1 MINRNHI
8 EPHQLIIEF
17 CKQNVGSIM
26 MNIVLRTLSSI
37 FHILIPLS
45 LGWYYEITFHKG
57 GSKLHILDHF
67 TDNPFKFG
75 TFFVAFVLLLSSYTI
90 CSYLNELCSRKLNEK
105 FTLSLRNKLVEAQ
118 LNHTISTNKQKSY
131 GKYLLRFSGDLSTI
145 QNIVRFAIVD
155 FIADILFLLFLFGLA
170 FSLSPTLLIFEI
182 IICVLLFVAV
192 TFLDSR
198 IEKTTQ
204 ARRDQLS
211 INLNWITN
219 RLANFDTIQLFNRSR
234 LEHKRYLKKSQR
246 LYLRGLEY
254 ARSISLMKTLPK
266 LFFSLQLF
274 GILALISFL
283 NRSQQIIDPR
293 NGIAFILLVFYA
305 RSPFNRLYKL
315 NARWQIASVSFHKI
329 VAIMNQPKE
338 AYELAPY
345 EFNDAVISV
354 ENLTFEYGHH
364 LVFNNLNLV
373 MHPKGITLVS
383 GKFHKGKTTFVK
395 LLTKQLLPNQ
405 GAIMIGD
412 RDLNSIPTA
421 TWRKQFTLVSEST
434 DFIGNTLFEALS
446 YSKTMRKQIKA
457 IQLIQEFGLDQKQTS
472 QEILKLKLEQFTAQS
487 SNQEKIIFKFI
498 RSFLSDK
505 PLVIIDDIIHQLDL
519 ENQEKM
525 CRFLHKIKSKKTV
538 IITSNQ
544 EIKSLQYDHHYTL
557 L

>member
-1 MINRNHI
+1 
-8 EPHQLIIEF
+8 
-17 CKQNVGSIM
+17 
-26 MNIVLRTLSSI
+26 
-37 FHILIPLS
+37 
-45 LGWYYEITFHKG
+45 
-57 GSKLHILDHF
+57 
-67 TDNPFKFG
+67 
-75 TFFVAFVLLLSSYTI
+75 
-90 CSYLNELCSRKLNEK
+90 
-105 FTLSLRNKLVEAQ
+105 
-118 LNHTISTNKQKSY
+118 
-131 GKYLLRFSGDLSTI
+131 
-145 QNIVRFAIVD
+145 
-155 FIADILFLLFLFGLA
+155 
-170 FSLSPTLLIFEI
+170 
-182 IICVLLFVAV
+182 
-192 TFLDSR
+192 
-198 IEKTTQ
+198 
-204 ARRDQLS
+204 
-211 INLNWITN
+211 
-219 RLANFDTIQLFNRSR
+219 
-234 LEHKRYLKKSQR
+234 
-246 LYLRGLEY
+246 
-254 ARSISLMKTLPK
+254 
-266 LFFSLQLF
+266 
-274 GILALISFL
+274 
-283 NRSQQIIDPR
+283 
-293 NGIAFILLVFYA
+293 
-305 RSPFNRLYKL
+305 
-315 NARWQIASVSFHKI
+315 
-329 VAIMNQPKE
+329 MNQPKE